1 MFLWHYIEPMTLL
14 DFTSLFLIAFVFVI
28 TPGPGTLAV
37 FAKSMAQ
44 GFVPAFY
51 LSLGMVLGD
60 LVYLAAVL
68 FSLDLFAE
76 VITPLMDYVRVLGG
90 LYLIYLGYGA
100 WNAHKVKLSS
110 KAKHKTNAKEFLT
123 GLIIS
128 LTNPKVMIFY
138 IAILPAF
145 IDLSQVSILYALEIL
160 ATVGVG
166 LIVGISVINITVGKI
181 KKIFAKPG
189 MDVRINKISGT
200 IMVSVGVLLGLS

>member
-1 MFLWHYIEPMTLL
+1 MTLL

-37 FAKSMAQ
+37 FAKSMSQ
-44 GFVPAFY
+44 GFMPAFY

-60 LVYLAAVL
+60 LMYLSVVL

-76 VITPLMDYVRVLGG
+76 VITPLMDYVRILGG
-90 LYLIYLGYGA
+90 LYLVYLGYGA

-110 KAKHKTNAKEFLT
+110 KARHKSNAKEFLT
-123 GLIIS
+123 GLLIS

-145 IDLSQVSILYALEIL
+145 IDLSQVSLLYALEIL

-166 LIVGISVINITVGKI
+166 LIAGISAINITVGKI
-181 KKIFAKPG
+181 KQIFAKPG
-189 MDVRINKISGT
+189 MDVRINKISGV
-200 IMVSVGVLLGLS
+200 IMMSVGVLLGLS

>member
-1 MFLWHYIEPMTLL
+1 MTLL
-14 DFTSLFLIAFVFVI
+14 DFISLFLIAFVFVI

-44 GFVPAFY
+44 GFMPAFY

-60 LVYLAAVL
+60 LVYLAAVI

-76 VITPLMDYVRVLGG
+76 FITPLMDYVRIFGG
-90 LYLIYLGYGA
+90 LYLVYLGYSA
-100 WNAHKVKLSS
+100 WNAHKIKSS
-110 KAKHKTNAKEFLT
+110 SNAKHNTNNKEFLT

-138 IAILPAF
+138 IAVLPPF
-145 IDLSQVSILYALEIL
+145 IDLSQVDLIYALEL
-160 ATVGVG
+160 LTTVGVG
-166 LIVGISVINITVGKI
+166 LIAGISAINGAVGKI
-181 KKIFAKPG
+181 KQIFAKPG
-189 MDVRINKISGT
+189 MEVRINKVSGA

>member
-1 MFLWHYIEPMTLL
+1 MTLL

-37 FAKSMAQ
+37 FAKSMSQ
-44 GFVPAFY
+44 GFMPAFY

-60 LVYLAAVL
+60 LMYLSVVL

-76 VITPLMDYVRVLGG
+76 VITPLMDYVRILGG
-90 LYLIYLGYGA
+90 LYLVYLGYGA

-110 KAKHKTNAKEFLT
+110 KARHKSNAKEFLT
-123 GLIIS
+123 GLLIS

-145 IDLSQVSILYALEIL
+145 IDLSQVSLLYALEIL

-166 LIVGISVINITVGKI
+166 LIAGISAINITVGKI
-181 KKIFAKPG
+181 KQIFAKPG
-189 MDVRINKISGT
+189 MDARINKISGV
-200 IMVSVGVLLGLS
+200 IMMSVGVLLGLS

>member
-1 MFLWHYIEPMTLL
+1 MTLL

-110 KAKHKTNAKEFLT
+110 KAKHKTNTKEFLT

-145 IDLSQVSILYALEIL
+145 IDLSQVSLFYALEIL

-181 KKIFAKPG
+181 KQIFAKPG
-189 MDVRINKISGT
+189 MDVRINKMSGT
-200 IMVSVGVLLGLS
+200 IMISVGVLLGLS

>member
-1 MFLWHYIEPMTLL
+1 MTLL
-14 DFTSLFLIAFVFVI
+14 GFASLFLIAFVFVI

-37 FAKSMAQ
+37 FAKSMSQ
-44 GFVPAFY
+44 GFMPAFY

-60 LVYLAAVL
+60 LMYLSVVL

-76 VITPLMDYVRVLGG
+76 VITPLMDYVRILGG
-90 LYLIYLGYGA
+90 LYLVYLGYGA

-110 KAKHKTNAKEFLT
+110 KARHKSNAKEFLT
-123 GLIIS
+123 GLLIS

-145 IDLSQVSILYALEIL
+145 IDLSQVSLLYALEIL

-166 LIVGISVINITVGKI
+166 LITGISAINITVGKI
-181 KKIFAKPG
+181 KQIFAKPG
-189 MDVRINKISGT
+189 MDVRINKISGV
-200 IMVSVGVLLGLS
+200 IMMSVGILLGLS

>member
-1 MFLWHYIEPMTLL
+1 MTLL
-14 DFTSLFLIAFVFVI
+14 DFASLFLIAFVFVI

-37 FAKSMAQ
+37 FAKSISQ
-44 GFVPAFY
+44 GFMPAFY

-76 VITPLMDYVRVLGG
+76 IITPLMDYVRILGG
-90 LYLIYLGYGA
+90 LYLVYLGYGA

-110 KAKHKTNAKEFLT
+110 NARHKTNAKEFLT
-123 GLIIS
+123 GLLIS

-145 IDLSQVSILYALEIL
+145 IDLSQVSLFYALEIL

-166 LIVGISVINITVGKI
+166 LIAGISAINITVGKI
-181 KKIFAKPG
+181 KQIFAKPG
-189 MDVRINKISGT
+189 MDARINKISGV
-200 IMVSVGVLLGLS
+200 IMMSVGVLLGLS

>member
-1 MFLWHYIEPMTLL
+1 MTLL
-14 DFTSLFLIAFVFVI
+14 DFASLFLIAFVFVI

-37 FAKSMAQ
+37 FAKSMSQ
-44 GFVPAFY
+44 GFMPAFY

-60 LVYLAAVL
+60 LMYLSVVL

-76 VITPLMDYVRVLGG
+76 VITPLMDYVRILGG
-90 LYLIYLGYGA
+90 LYLVYLGYGA

-110 KAKHKTNAKEFLT
+110 KARHKSNAKEFLT
-123 GLIIS
+123 GLLIS

-145 IDLSQVSILYALEIL
+145 IDLSQVSLLYALEIL

-166 LIVGISVINITVGKI
+166 LIAGISAINITVGKI
-181 KKIFAKPG
+181 KQIFAKPG
-189 MDVRINKISGT
+189 MDVRINKISGI
-200 IMVSVGVLLGLS
+200 IMMSVGILLGLS

>member
-1 MFLWHYIEPMTLL
+1 MDISGFIA
-14 DFTSLFLIAFVFVI
+14 LFLIAFVFVI

-44 GFVPAFY
+44 GFISAFY
-51 LSLGMVLGD
+51 LSIGMVLGD

-76 VITPLMDYVRVLGG
+76 TITPLMDYVRVLGG
-90 LYLIYLGYGA
+90 LYLIYLGVGA
-100 WNAHKVKLSS
+100 WNAHQVKLSS
-110 KAKHKTNAKEFLT
+110 KASHKTNTKEFLT
-123 GLIIS
+123 GLLIS

-145 IDLSQVSILYALEIL
+145 VDLSQMSVFYALEVL
-160 ATVGVG
+160 LTVGIG
-166 LIVGISVINITVGKI
+166 LIVGISALNIAVGKI
-181 KKIFAKPG
+181 KQIFAKPG
-189 MDVRINKISGT
+189 MDEHINKISGI

>member
-1 MFLWHYIEPMTLL
+1 MTLL
-14 DFTSLFLIAFVFVI
+14 DFASLFLIAFVFVI

-37 FAKSMAQ
+37 FAKSMSQ
-44 GFVPAFY
+44 GFMPAFY

-76 VITPLMDYVRVLGG
+76 TIMPLMGYVRILGG
-90 LYLIYLGYGA
+90 LYLVYLGYSV
-100 WNAHKVKLSS
+100 WNAHKVQLSS

-145 IDLSQVSILYALEIL
+145 IDLSQVDLFYALEIL
-160 ATVGVG
+160 LTVGMG
-166 LIVGISVINITVGKI
+166 LIAGINMIIVAIGQI
-181 KKIFAKPG
+181 KAMFSRPG
-189 MDVRINKISGT
+189 MDERINKISGV
-200 IMVSVGVLLGLS
+200 IMMSVGVLLGLS

>member
-1 MFLWHYIEPMTLL
+1 MTLL
-14 DFTSLFLIAFVFVI
+14 DFASLFLIAFVFVI

-37 FAKSMAQ
+37 FAKSMSQ
-44 GFVPAFY
+44 GFMPAFY

-60 LVYLAAVL
+60 LMYLSVVL

-76 VITPLMDYVRVLGG
+76 VITPLMDYVRIFGG
-90 LYLIYLGYGA
+90 LYLVYLGYGA

-110 KAKHKTNAKEFLT
+110 KARHKTNAKEFLT
-123 GLIIS
+123 GLLIS

-145 IDLSQVSILYALEIL
+145 IDLSQVSLFYALEIL

-166 LIVGISVINITVGKI
+166 LIVGISSINITVGKI
-181 KKIFAKPG
+181 KQIFAKPG
-189 MDVRINKISGT
+189 MDVRINKISGV
-200 IMVSVGVLLGLS
+200 IMMSVGVLLGLS

>member
-1 MFLWHYIEPMTLL
+1 MTLL
-14 DFTSLFLIAFVFVI
+14 DFASLFLIAFVFVI

-37 FAKSMAQ
+37 FAKSMSQ
-44 GFVPAFY
+44 GFMPAFY

-60 LVYLAAVL
+60 LMYLSVVL

-76 VITPLMDYVRVLGG
+76 VITPLMDYVRILGG
-90 LYLIYLGYGA
+90 LYLVYLGYGA

-110 KAKHKTNAKEFLT
+110 KARHKSNAKEFLT
-123 GLIIS
+123 GLLIS

-145 IDLSQVSILYALEIL
+145 IDLSQVSLLYALEIL

-166 LIVGISVINITVGKI
+166 LIAGISAINITVGKI
-181 KKIFAKPG
+181 KQIFAKPG
-189 MDVRINKISGT
+189 MDARINKISGV
-200 IMVSVGVLLGLS
+200 IMMSVGVLLGLS

>member
-1 MFLWHYIEPMTLL
+1 MTLL

-44 GFVPAFY
+44 GFMPAFY

-60 LVYLAAVL
+60 LVYLAAVI

-76 VITPLMDYVRVLGG
+76 VITPLMDYVRIFGG
-90 LYLIYLGYGA
+90 LYLVYLGYGA

-110 KAKHKTNAKEFLT
+110 KARYKTNTKEFLT

-138 IAILPAF
+138 IAVLPAF
-145 IDLSQVSILYALEIL
+145 IDLSQVDLFYALEL
-160 ATVGVG
+160 LTTVGVG
-166 LIVGISVINITVGKI
+166 LIAGISAINITVGKI
-181 KKIFAKPG
+181 KQVFTKPG

-200 IMVSVGVLLGLS
+200 IMISVGVLLGLS

>member
-1 MFLWHYIEPMTLL
+1 MTLL

-110 KAKHKTNAKEFLT
+110 KSKHKTNAKEFLT